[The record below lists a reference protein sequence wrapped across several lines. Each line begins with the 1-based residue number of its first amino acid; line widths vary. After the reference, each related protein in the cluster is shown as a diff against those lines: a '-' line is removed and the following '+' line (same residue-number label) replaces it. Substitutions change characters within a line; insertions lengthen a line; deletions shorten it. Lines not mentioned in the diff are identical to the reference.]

1 MKFKGSLIY
10 LISLILIISTVFSS
24 CCCSSIVDSIV
35 ENESSSVDSELSNG
49 GDHSE
54 ENDYSDNGESD
65 DDHSEEND
73 YSDNG
78 ESDGDHSDKNDCRHV
93 DANENDYCDSCGTYV
108 VIVVD
113 FYTIN
118 DLHGKFADTDN
129 QPGVD
134 ELTTYLK
141 NAKKT
146 DDYTV
151 FLSSGDMWQGSSE
164 SNLTKGKIVT
174 DWMNEMGFVSMTLG
188 NHEFDWGEEYVAE
201 NASFANFPLLAINV
215 YDRDT
220 NKRVEYASPSVMIEC
235 GDVKIGIIGAI
246 GDCYSSIAPEKVEDV
261 YFKVGD
267 ELTALVKAESNKL
280 RNSGADFIVYS
291 LHDGYG
297 SSMSSTNEI
306 SGNKISYY
314 DVILSEGYVDLVFE
328 AHTHK
333 NYVMYDRSGV
343 YHLQGGGDNKGITHA
358 EVAIN
363 YVNDSFRMQAA
374 EYVKTSVYTSLKD
387 DEIVADLLAK
397 YDDDISIAN
406 RVVGYNKSYMS
417 SDALC
422 DLAAKLYYE
431 AGIEKWGSK
440 YNIVLGGGFLK
451 ARSPYSLQAG
461 EVTYGDLQS
470 IFPFDN
476 QLVLCS
482 IKGKDLSAK
491 FFNTSNSDYHIY
503 YGQYGASVKNSIDP
517 NATYY
522 IIVDSYTSTYAPNNL
537 TEIERFEDGIYARDL
552 IADYF
557 ESMK

>member
-1 MKFKGSLIY
+1 MKIKGSLIY
-10 LISLILIISTVFSS
+10 LISLILILSTILSS
-24 CCCSSIVDSIV
+24 CCCSSIAGDVI
-35 ENESSSVDSELSNG
+35 ENESDSV
-49 GDHSE
+49 HSE
-54 ENDYSDNGESD
+54 VENDCEHTDED
-65 DDHSEEND
+65 D
-73 YSDNG
+73 
-78 ESDGDHSDKNDCRHV
+78 
-93 DANENDYCDSCGTYV
+93 NDYCDECGTYV

-118 DLHGKFADTDN
+118 DLHGKLADTDN

-141 NAKKT
+141 NAQKT

-188 NHEFDWGEEYVAE
+188 NHEFDWGEEYVEE
-201 NASFANFPLLAINV
+201 NAAFADFPLLAINV

-220 NKRVEYASPSVMIEC
+220 NERVEYASSSVLVEC

-267 ELTALVKAESNKL
+267 ELTALVKAESDKL
-280 RNSGADFIVYS
+280 RDAGADFIVYS
-291 LHDGYG
+291 LHDGMG
-297 SSMSSTNEI
+297 SSMSGINQV
-306 SGNKISYY
+306 SGNKISSYY
-314 DVILSEGYVDLVFE
+314 DVVLSEGYVDLVFE

-363 YVNDSFRMQAA
+363 YVNDSFKMQAA
-374 EYVKTSVYTSLKD
+374 EYVKTSAYTSLKD
-387 DEIVADLLAK
+387 DKIVADLLEK
-397 YDDDISIAN
+397 YDDDISMAN

-417 SDALC
+417 SDTLC

-431 AGIEKWGSK
+431 AGLEKWGSQ

-451 ARSPYSLQAG
+451 ARSPYKLEVG
-461 EVTYGDLQS
+461 EVTYGDLQAV
-470 IFPFDN
+470 FPFDN

-482 IKGKDLSAK
+482 IKGKDLLSK

-503 YGQYGASVKNSIDP
+503 YGQYGASIKNSIDP

-537 TEIERFEDGIYARDL
+537 TEVERFEDGIYARDL

>member
-1 MKFKGSLIY
+1 MKTKASLIY
-10 LISLILIISTVFSS
+10 IISLMLVLTTLLSS
-24 CCCSSIVDSIV
+24 CCCSSILGDVTGT
-35 ENESSSVDSELSNG
+35 ESSSAETDPSSCG
-49 GDHSE
+49 GHT
-54 ENDYSDNGESD
+54 D
-65 DDHSEEND
+65 DD
-73 YSDNG
+73 
-78 ESDGDHSDKNDCRHV
+78 
-93 DANENDYCDSCGTYV
+93 ANDYCDECGTYV
-108 VIVVD
+108 VVVVD

-118 DLHGKFADTDN
+118 DLHGKFDDTDN

-141 NAKKT
+141 NAKLT
-146 DDYTV
+146 DDHTV

-164 SNLTKGKIVT
+164 SNLTKGRIIT
-174 DWMNEMGFVSMTLG
+174 DWMNELGFASMTLG
-188 NHEFDWGEEYVAE
+188 NHEFDWGEEYIE
-201 NASFANFPLLAINV
+201 ANESLADFPLLAINV

-220 NKRVEYASPSVMIEC
+220 DERAQYASSSVMIEC

-261 YFKVGD
+261 YFKVGE
-267 ELTALVKAESNKL
+267 ELTALVKAESEML
-280 RNSGADFIVYS
+280 RESGADFIVYS
-291 LHDGYG
+291 LHDGME
-297 SSMSSTNEI
+297 SSMSSVNQV
-306 SGNKISYY
+306 SGNKISSYY
-314 DVILSEGYVDLVFE
+314 DVVLSEGYVDLVFE

-333 NYVMYDRSGV
+333 NYVVYDRSGI

-363 YVNDSFRMQAA
+363 YVNDSFKMNTA
-374 EYVKTSVYTSLKD
+374 EYVTTSKYASLED
-387 DEIVADLLAK
+387 DEIVNRLLEKYADEVSK
-397 YDDDISIAN
+397 AN
-406 RVVGYNKSYMS
+406 KVVGYNPSYMS

-431 AGIEKWGSK
+431 AGIEQWGAQ

-451 ARSPYSLQAG
+451 ARSPYSLQSG

-482 IKGKDLSAK
+482 VKGKDLASR
-491 FFNTSNSDYHIY
+491 FFNTSNSDYHVY
-503 YGQYGASVKNSIDP
+503 YGQYGSSIKNSIDP

-522 IIVDSYTSTYAPNNL
+522 IIVDSYTSTYAPNKL

-552 IADYF
+552 IAAYF
-557 ESMK
+557 EGLN